1 MSQVKIECPRC
12 KHVFQAEKAE
22 LYECPKCGTNVK
34 TRESSTF
41 DSTQVLPQAP
51 KNYSL

>member
-12 KHVFQAEKAE
+12 GHVFQAEQAA

-34 TRESSTF
+34 TKESSSF
-41 DSTQVLPQAP
+41 EDTQVLPQTP
-51 KNYSL
+51 RGYSL